1 MIQFS
6 QPIQCLF
13 CPQRRKI
20 ALIMKLLLVL
30 SAAIITGLL
39 LFPPRLNPSESRP
52 AHLDRKNDSY
62 DSLSTVDPVREP
74 LQAANPKADHSLK
87 RSSEIRTPAQKRSQD
102 IQVQL
107 KSMLNSEPPHL
118 IEARKLL
125 RARQRELLLDKILV
139 LGEESFA
146 GTATGEMEKKL
157 VVQALDREL
166 SILSTQLDLLAKTD
180 RDIKE

>member
-1 MIQFS
+1 
-6 QPIQCLF
+6 
-13 CPQRRKI
+13 
-20 ALIMKLLLVL
+20 MKLLLVL
-30 SAAIITGLL
+30 SAAVITGLL
-39 LFPPRLNPSESRP
+39 LFPPRVNPSESRP

-62 DSLSTVDPVREP
+62 DSLPTVDPVRAP
-74 LQAANPKADHSLK
+74 LQTPNPEGDRTLK
-87 RSSEIRTPAQKRSQD
+87 EGSEIRIRAQKRSQEV
-102 IQVQL
+102 QAQL

-180 RDIKE
+180 IDKKE